1 MCLNV
6 FVVFEKMQVPDD
18 DDVATTTTANDD
30 VAELQEVLKSKN
42 LVCGTR
48 DLINRYNKRVKAS
61 NATICKHNRQI
72 ICDAIAQDELPKPV
86 ATGFWSNPVA
96 ELDTPRG
103 QRSRQVLIKSRRSQ
117 RSRPVLLKTRRQNPS
132 GLDTE
137 FFQSF
142 DSRGWVGSMGTGV
155 EVGGPSRRRR
165 RRQLAGLVA
174 GWRVPPT
181 GSRRT
186 QWGQLG
192 WKLLGGVCIAIV
204 VVG

>member
-72 ICDAIAQDELPKPV
+72 ICDAIAQDQLPKPV

-96 ELDTPRG
+96 ELDTPCG

-155 EVGGPSRRRR
+155 EVGVRRGGGAVVNWR
-165 RRQLAGLVA
+165 
-174 GWRVPPT
+174 GW
-181 GSRRT
+181 
-186 QWGQLG
+186 
-192 WKLLGGVCIAIV
+192 
-204 VVG
+204 